1 MRSCYTGKFYKDLKE
16 GSLNSALQVV
26 PMLIALFK
34 PESVIDVGCGIG
46 TWLKVFSD
54 SGVRQICGVDGEYVG
69 QSQLLIP
76 VTEFIPHDLTEPLKI
91 DRKFDVAISLEV
103 AEHLPEEKAD
113 AFVETLVSFA
123 PVVVFSASIPF
134 QGGTNHVNEQW
145 QSFWARKFI
154 SKGYKPST
162 ILREKIW
169 HLPNILSCYK
179 QNMIVYIDDKYRT
192 TEIDKIN
199 IVENISS
206 LDVVHPEIYESYA
219 NPKTLKT
226 KALKAVISG
235 FPSIIKSMTE
245 DVKNIM
251 R

>member
-1 MRSCYTGKFYKDLKE
+1 MRSCYTGKFYQDLKE

-26 PMLIALFK
+26 PVLIALFK

-46 TWLKVFSD
+46 TWLKVFND
-54 SGVRQICGVDGEYVG
+54 SGVKQICGVDGDYVS

-76 VTEFIPHDLTEPLKI
+76 ATEFIPHDLTEPLKL
-91 DRKFDVAISLEV
+91 DQKFDLAISLEV

-123 PVVVFSASIPF
+123 PVIVFSASIPF

-145 QSFWARKFI
+145 QSYWAKKFI

-169 HLPNILSCYK
+169 HLPNMLVCYK
-179 QNMIVYIDDKYRT
+179 QNMIVYIDDNYKT
-192 TEIDKIN
+192 PEIDKIN

-219 NPKTLKT
+219 NPKGLKT

-235 FPSIIKSMTE
+235 FPSIIKSIAE
-245 DVKNIM
+245 DVKNRM